1 MHPSFPY
8 ESSRSRGG
16 DYGSGV
22 GGVRGRG
29 DVLVQSH
36 PGLEDSLVLHNALS
50 SVVEE
55 AQVSRA
61 RTVVYYF
68 FFYFLSPTSRR
79 RSADDTDGERRS
91 GTLFAGLF
99 STYFALPV
107 QYYGIQKMDA
117 SRLLLL
123 KRSRNRYRVLESCWG
138 TGGGDYGGLNVYGC
152 TRFRTTAAITGPVRF
167 AAS

>member
-16 DYGSGV
+16 EYGSGV

-55 AQVSRA
+55 AQVSVIFLF
-61 RTVVYYF
+61 TYVIIYSHGVV
-68 FFYFLSPTSRR
+68 P
-79 RSADDTDGERRS
+79 
-91 GTLFAGLF
+91 
-99 STYFALPV
+99 
-107 QYYGIQKMDA
+107 K
-117 SRLLLL
+117 
-123 KRSRNRYRVLESCWG
+123 RNRKKRPATCGVCSVNARRG
-138 TGGGDYGGLNVYGC
+138 NTVTRPHGRGLNRSLTRSIAGC
-152 TRFRTTAAITGPVRF
+152 V
-167 AAS
+167 